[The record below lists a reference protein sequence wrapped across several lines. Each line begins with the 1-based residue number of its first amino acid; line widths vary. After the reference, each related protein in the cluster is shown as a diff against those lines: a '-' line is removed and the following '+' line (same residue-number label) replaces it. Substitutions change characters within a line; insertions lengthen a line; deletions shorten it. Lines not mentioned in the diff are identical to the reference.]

1 MSHIT
6 YDRSKP
12 FGILTAELVDSVI
25 QCRNNAARI
34 KTVMDE
40 ISAGGATLTNL
51 ETGNAEGAANFGVI
65 ATRGADFYNAIVSIK
80 AGLDAIAATTLGD
93 VDLGG

>member
-1 MSHIT
+1 MSHIS

-12 FGILTAELVDSVI
+12 FGIITAEFVDSVI
-25 QCRNNAARI
+25 KARNDAARI

-40 ISAGGATLTNL
+40 ISAGGATPSLL
-51 ETGNAEGAANFGVI
+51 ETGDGAANFGVPSGKG
-65 ATRGADFYNAIVSIK
+65 GAFYDAIVSIK
-80 AGLDAIAATTLGD
+80 SGLDAIAATTLAD